1 MRNLPIHVERP
12 YGASHTA
19 YARMGGGFGGRPQG
33 RLVNALVAQDGSE
46 IARPALQGLAALY
59 GVPFVPTVKGASG
72 LRFRLQAGALDIA
85 AVRLLVDHDDQN
97 LHGST
102 GSGLTLASS
111 SYGVAFRFPL
121 TPDNGLVLSALVA
134 SGGRDAVSV
143 GLDDI
148 YGFTDQDE
156 DGDIFVITKAKLT
169 EISLVKSGA
178 CAAAFASVV
187 DLDNEMAELRDTLD
201 SPGFR
206 FDRLAASSARLE
218 RLSARVRRLER
229 EIEGDADTMG
239 EWSLAA
245 SNRHQTEVTAS
256 LQEWALAH
264 SALW

>member
-46 IARPALQGLAALY
+46 IARPALQGLAVLC
-59 GVPFVPTVKGASG
+59 GVPFGPTNTSEQ
-72 LRFRLQAGALDIA
+72 RFKLLAGALDIGK
-85 AVRLLVDHDDQN
+85 VRLLVDHDDAN

-102 GSGLTLASS
+102 DSGLVLASS
-111 SYGVAFRFPL
+111 SYGVAFRMPL
-121 TPDNGLVLSALVA
+121 TPGNSAMLSALVA
-134 SGGRDAVSV
+134 SGGRAAVSV

-148 YGFTDQDE
+148 YGFTEQDE

-169 EISLVKSGA
+169 EISLVTSGA
-178 CAAAFASVV
+178 CTAAFASVV
-187 DLDNEMAELRDTLD
+187 DLDNELSELKDTLD

-218 RLSARVRRLER
+218 RLSARVRRLKR
-229 EIEGDADTMG
+229 DTEGDAGTMG
-239 EWSLAA
+239 EWSIAA

-256 LQEWALAH
+256 LQEWGLAR
-264 SALW
+264 SAMW